1 MLRCHLLGHR
11 FRFTSE
17 GTTMRW
23 QCQRGCDAGGAKT
36 YATVADAQRYAAA
49 LDREDREDLGLHA
62 PLIAGLPL
70 RLARVLR
77 RRGMS

>member
-1 MLRCHLLGHR
+1 
-11 FRFTSE
+11 
-17 GTTMRW
+17 MRW

-36 YATVADAQRYAAA
+36 LPTAADAQRYAAA

-70 RLARVLR
+70 RLARALR
-77 RRGMS
+77 QWRGS